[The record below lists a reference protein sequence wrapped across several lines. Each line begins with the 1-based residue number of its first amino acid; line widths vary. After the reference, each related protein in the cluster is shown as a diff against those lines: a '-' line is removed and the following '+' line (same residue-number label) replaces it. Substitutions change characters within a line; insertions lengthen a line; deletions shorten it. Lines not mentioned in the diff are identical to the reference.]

1 MIMISFDYVGTGLA
15 NPNKNINDFL
25 SKTLKEITM
34 KYEWNYPKLRL
45 LRKSHTKSR
54 VITQR
59 RKPKKR

>member
-1 MIMISFDYVGTGLA
+1 MIMISFNYVGAGLA

-25 SKTLKEITM
+25 PKTLRKITM

-45 LRKSHTKSR
+45 LKKSHTKSR
-54 VITQR
+54 AIAQK